1 MNIPQ
6 GAIQLDMRRVELVNL
21 IEIAAASLREKG
33 KEEEATSLFRLRIKI
48 REGLSYEKAKSIFD
62 KCTQTLLGEKR

>member
-6 GAIQLDMRRVELVNL
+6 GLISLDVRRVRLADL
-21 IEIAAASLREKG
+21 IEMAAASLRGDG
-33 KEEEATSLFRLRIKI
+33 KESDALALFRLRIKI

-62 KCTQTLLGEKR
+62 KHTKTYLEEKS